1 MLLEVK
7 MKMNYFYQ
15 GQLKFCNCTLTDR
28 DRYLNWIILVF
39 LTAFMI
45 LHR

>member
-15 GQLKFCNCTLTDR
+15 GQLKFCNFSRTDR
-28 DRYLNWIILVF
+28 YQYEIIL
-39 LTAFMI
+39 AF
-45 LHR
+45 